1 VDVLNKGII
10 YNCNLSITPALL
22 FKVIPVSDRDGVR
35 FLVEALIVLGGMK
48 NGAAI
53 SGLYSAEIISMQT
66 M

>member
-10 YNCNLSITPALL
+10 YNCNLSITPAVL

-35 FLVEALIVLGGMK
+35 LIVLGGMIG
-48 NGAAI
+48 GAAI